1 MRTRNTYRVLGLMSG
16 SSLDGLDLAAVEFK
30 PHPVKGWEWQLLK
43 AQTLDYSPEWQQRLQ
58 TAHTLD
64 AIEILKLDSDYGHLL
79 GMMARQWLLEHDMRV
94 ELVASHGHTLFHQP
108 QRQFTFQIGQGEALV
123 THLTVPVITRFRD
136 RDIALG
142 GEGAPLVPQGERDL
156 FGEYNLLLNLGGI
169 ANLSVFQLGDL
180 PPGTTWLRKA
190 PSQLGYD
197 ITGCNQL
204 LNAASQR
211 AGLPYDRDGQLA
223 KAGEIDP
230 RLLGML
236 EDLDFLR
243 LLPPRSL
250 SNEYVRD
257 RMLPL
262 VAHVSPEEACR
273 TIVEH
278 VALQVR
284 SQLQRLGRSNE
295 ELLVTGGG
303 AFHPVLVER
312 LTQLL
317 GELQIQVVVPE
328 PDVVS
333 FKEAIIFAGLGLRRA
348 LGWPTSLADVTGA
361 RKASSGGTLHLP
373 DGWSLWH

>member
-1 MRTRNTYRVLGLMSG
+1 MSG

-30 PHPVKGWEWQLLK
+30 PHPLNGWEWQLLK
-43 AQTLDYSPEWQQRLQ
+43 AATLDYTPEWQQRLQ
-58 TAHTLD
+58 RAHTLD

-79 GMMARQWLLEHDMRV
+79 GMMARQWLLEHDLRV

-156 FGEYNLLLNLGGI
+156 FGQYNLLLNLGGI

-180 PPGTTWLRKA
+180 LPGTTWLRNA

-204 LNAASQR
+204 LNAAAQR
-211 AGLPYDRDGQLA
+211 AGLPYDKDGQLA
-223 KAGEIDP
+223 QAGKIDP
-230 RLLGML
+230 KLLGML
-236 EDLDFLR
+236 ENLDFLR
-243 LLPPRSL
+243 LPPPRSL
-250 SNEYVRD
+250 SNEYVRN

-262 VAHVSPEEACR
+262 VAETAPEDACR
-273 TIVEH
+273 TVVEH

-284 SQLQRLGRSNE
+284 SQLKRLERSNE
-295 ELLVTGGG
+295 PLLATGGG
-303 AFHPVLVER
+303 AFHPLLIER
-312 LTQLL
+312 LSQWL
-317 GELQIQVVVPE
+317 GELNIQVVVPQPE
-328 PDVVS
+328 VVC

-348 LGWPTSLADVTGA
+348 LGWPTTLADVTGA

-373 DGWSLWH
+373 EGWSLWH